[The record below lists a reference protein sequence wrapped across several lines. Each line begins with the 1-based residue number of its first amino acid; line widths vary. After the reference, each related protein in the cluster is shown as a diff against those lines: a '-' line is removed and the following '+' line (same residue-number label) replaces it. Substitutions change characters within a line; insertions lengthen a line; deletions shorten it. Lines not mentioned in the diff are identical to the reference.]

1 MKKQRALLL
10 VIAIVM
16 ILVAIWSYVLLVAP
30 ARESLDQR
38 VHDVASQLKCPVCQG
53 ESVADSP
60 STISQQMRGVIR
72 QQLQQGQS
80 QQQIIQYFVSR
91 YGNSI
96 LWSPPK
102 QGFTMLAWI
111 IPIAILL
118 GGALLLVLVL
128 RGWLA
133 AGRATRR
140 TGDEDGSEQLD
151 QDDLRQYQAHLEQ
164 ELAADDPM
172 FARISHTEDGEARA
186 TASPTI
192 QGKDSASG
200 SKMEHGEAR
209 ATARV
214 APTIHEARHAN
225 NVSKEVSS

>member
-10 VIAIVM
+10 VIAVVV
-16 ILVAIWSYVLLVAP
+16 ILAAIWAYVLRVTP
-30 ARESLDQR
+30 AQESLDQR

-72 QQLQQGQS
+72 QQLRQGQS
-80 QQQIIQYFVSR
+80 EQQIIQYFVSR
-91 YGNSI
+91 YGSNI

-118 GGALLLVLVL
+118 GGAILLVLVL
-128 RGWLA
+128 RGWLV
-133 AGRATRR
+133 AGRMAQRS
-140 TGDEDGSEQLD
+140 GDDTEAEDEQLD
-151 QDDLRQYQAHLEQ
+151 HADLQQFQARLEQ

-172 FARISHTEDGEARA
+172 FAHLSH
-186 TASPTI
+186 P
-192 QGKDSASG
+192 
-200 SKMEHGEAR
+200 AR

-214 APTIHEARHAN
+214 APTIREARRPSRQGRGDPRGRHGNAQ
-225 NVSKEVSS
+225 KEVNS

>member
-10 VIAIVM
+10 VIAVVVM
-16 ILVAIWSYVLLVAP
+16 LAAIWAYVLLVTP
-30 ARESLDQR
+30 AQESLDQR

-80 QQQIIQYFVSR
+80 EQQIIQYFVSR
-91 YGNSI
+91 YGSNI

-118 GGALLLVLVL
+118 GGAILLVLVL
-128 RGWLA
+128 RGWL
-133 AGRATRR
+133 
-140 TGDEDGSEQLD
+140 TGKRMAQRSGDDTEAEDEQLD
-151 QDDLRQYQAHLEQ
+151 HADLQQFQAQLEQ

-172 FARISHTEDGEARA
+172 FAHLSHAEDG
-186 TASPTI
+186 
-192 QGKDSASG
+192 
-200 SKMEHGEAR
+200 

-214 APTIHEARHAN
+214 APTIREARHLIRQGRSDPRGRPGDALKN
-225 NVSKEVSS
+225 EKEFSS

>member
-10 VIAIVM
+10 IIAIVV
-16 ILVAIWSYVLLVAP
+16 ILAAIWSYVLLVAP

-80 QQQIIQYFVSR
+80 EQQIIQYFVSR
-91 YGNSI
+91 YGNTI

-102 QGFTMLAWI
+102 QGFTILAWI

-118 GGALLLVLVL
+118 SGALLLILVL
-128 RGWLA
+128 RGWLNI
-133 AGRATRR
+133 GRATRR
-140 TGDEDGSEQLD
+140 GEANADTLEDGQLD
-151 QDDLRQYQAHLEQ
+151 SDELQQFQAQLEQ

-172 FARISHTEDGEARA
+172 FTRL
-186 TASPTI
+186 
-192 QGKDSASG
+192 
-200 SKMEHGEAR
+200 
-209 ATARV
+209 
-214 APTIHEARHAN
+214 
-225 NVSKEVSS
+225 SKEASS

>member
-10 VIAIVM
+10 IIAVVVV
-16 ILVAIWSYVLLVAP
+16 LAAIWSYALLVSP
-30 ARESLDQR
+30 SQESLDQR

-60 STISQQMRGVIR
+60 STMSQQIRGVIR

-80 QQQIIQYFVSR
+80 EQQIIQYFVSR
-91 YGNSI
+91 YGNNI

-102 QGFTMLAWI
+102 QGFTILAWI

-118 GGALLLVLVL
+118 SGALVLVLVL

-133 AGRATRR
+133 IGRPARR
-140 TGDEDGSEQLD
+140 GESNADTIVDEQLD
-151 QDDLRQYQAHLEQ
+151 SDELRQFQAQLEV

-172 FARISHTEDGEARA
+172 FARL
-186 TASPTI
+186 
-192 QGKDSASG
+192 
-200 SKMEHGEAR
+200 
-209 ATARV
+209 
-214 APTIHEARHAN
+214 N
-225 NVSKEVSS
+225 

>member
-60 STISQQMRGVIR
+60 STISQQMRAVIR

-133 AGRATRR
+133 AGRASRR
-140 TGDEDGSEQLD
+140 ATDEDGGEQLD
-151 QDDLRQYQAHLEQ
+151 QDDLQQFQAQLEQ
-164 ELAADDPM
+164 DLAADDPM
-172 FARISHTEDGEARA
+172 FARLSHAEDGEIERKTRA
-186 TASPTI
+186 GASP
-192 QGKDSASG
+192 
-200 SKMEHGEAR
+200 
-209 ATARV
+209 
-214 APTIHEARHAN
+214 APTLDDAHPDGNIR
-225 NVSKEVSS
+225 KEVSL

>member
-10 VIAIVM
+10 IIPIIVI
-16 ILVAIWSYVLLVAP
+16 LTAIWSYVLLVAP
-30 ARESLDQR
+30 VPESLDQR

-60 STISQQMRGVIR
+60 STISQQMRAVIR

-80 QQQIIQYFVSR
+80 EQQIIQYFVSR

-118 GGALLLVLVL
+118 AGALLLVLVL
-128 RGWLA
+128 RGWLNT
-133 AGRATRR
+133 GRATRR
-140 TGDEDGSEQLD
+140 SEDNADNPGDAQPDSDELQ
-151 QDDLRQYQAHLEQ
+151 QFQAQLEQ
-164 ELAADDPM
+164 E
-172 FARISHTEDGEARA
+172 
-186 TASPTI
+186 
-192 QGKDSASG
+192 
-200 SKMEHGEAR
+200 
-209 ATARV
+209 
-214 APTIHEARHAN
+214 
-225 NVSKEVSS
+225 

>member
-10 VIAIVM
+10 IIAIVV
-16 ILVAIWSYVLLVAP
+16 ILAAIWSYVLLVAP

-80 QQQIIQYFVSR
+80 EQQIIRYFVSR
-91 YGNSI
+91 YGNTI

-102 QGFTMLAWI
+102 QGFTILAWI
-111 IPIAILL
+111 VPIAILL

-128 RGWLA
+128 RGWLT

-140 TGDEDGSEQLD
+140 SEANADTMEDEQLD
-151 QDDLRQYQAHLEQ
+151 SDELQQFQAQLEQ

-172 FARISHTEDGEARA
+172 FARLSHAEAQQ
-186 TASPTI
+186 PTR
-192 QGKDSASG
+192 QGRGDPRGRRGNTGDDPLFA
-200 SKMEHGEAR
+200 HL
-209 ATARV
+209 
-214 APTIHEARHAN
+214 N
-225 NVSKEVSS
+225 KEVNS

>member
-10 VIAIVM
+10 IIAIVV
-16 ILVAIWSYVLLVAP
+16 ILAAIWSYVLLVAP

-80 QQQIIQYFVSR
+80 EQQIIQYFVSR
-91 YGNSI
+91 YGRAI
-96 LWSPPK
+96 LWSPPR
-102 QGFTMLAWI
+102 QGFAILAWI

-118 GGALLLVLVL
+118 SGALLLILVV
-128 RGWLA
+128 RGWLNV
-133 AGRATRR
+133 GRATRR
-140 TGDEDGSEQLD
+140 NEADTLEDGQLD
-151 QDDLRQYQAHLEQ
+151 SGELQQFQAQLEE

-172 FARISHTEDGEARA
+172 FARL
-186 TASPTI
+186 
-192 QGKDSASG
+192 
-200 SKMEHGEAR
+200 
-209 ATARV
+209 
-214 APTIHEARHAN
+214 
-225 NVSKEVSS
+225 SKEASS

>member
-10 VIAIVM
+10 IIAVVVM
-16 ILVAIWSYVLLVAP
+16 LAAIWSYVLLVSP
-30 ARESLDQR
+30 SQESLDQR

-80 QQQIIQYFVSR
+80 EQQIIQYFVSR

-102 QGFTMLAWI
+102 QGFTLLAWV

-118 GGALLLVLVL
+118 GGALLLVLVI
-128 RGWLA
+128 RGWLTI
-133 AGRATRR
+133 GRGRR
-140 TGDEDGSEQLD
+140 RSEGAHDDEQIDA
-151 QDDLRQYQAHLEQ
+151 DDLQQFSARLEQ

-172 FARISHTEDGEARA
+172 FARL
-186 TASPTI
+186 
-192 QGKDSASG
+192 
-200 SKMEHGEAR
+200 
-209 ATARV
+209 
-214 APTIHEARHAN
+214 
-225 NVSKEVSS
+225 SKEVNS

>member
-1 MKKQRALLL
+1 MKKRRALLL

-16 ILVAIWSYVLLVAP
+16 ILAAIWSYALLVAP
-30 ARESLDQR
+30 VPESLDQR

-60 STISQQMRGVIR
+60 STISQQMRAVIR

-80 QQQIIQYFVSR
+80 EQQIIQYFVSR
-91 YGNSI
+91 YGSNI

-118 GGALLLVLVL
+118 CGALLLVLVM

-133 AGRATRR
+133 GVPAIKPSESS
-140 TGDEDGSEQLD
+140 EDAIPDAQLD
-151 QDDLRQYQAHLEQ
+151 SGELQQFQAQLEQ
-164 ELAADDPM
+164 ELAADDPL
-172 FARISHTEDGEARA
+172 FARL
-186 TASPTI
+186 
-192 QGKDSASG
+192 
-200 SKMEHGEAR
+200 
-209 ATARV
+209 
-214 APTIHEARHAN
+214 
-225 NVSKEVSS
+225 SKEVKP